1 MFLFLSFYFQ
11 QNSLTQTFSLSKST
25 SNSSH
30 SSSSDNTKQ
39 LKQDE
44 ISPGQL
50 PNVLTT
56 KQHYSNDK
64 QMNPLN
70 NPLLHLLALKNSNQ
84 IKRNQLSHYEQD
96 EMNKLLN
103 QLKQIRQYSN
113 NNNNNT
119 IIHSPSLEW
128 LANLSGSPLPQSN
141 LNQLKNVKHCKS
153 NMNLVN
159 SPINKLKIESS
170 ASIDDKLRQSIKQDH
185 SNRSSKF

>member
-170 ASIDDKLRQSIKQDH
+170 TSIDDKLRQSIKQDH